1 MHMLLL
7 DSDDSSEM
15 DNEQKEK
22 SNTSNNSAQKL
33 NLTKASLNQ
42 TQTSKENFVREPID
56 TKPNFEELDKSF
68 NTKEITKAL
77 ETNLRKT
84 EEERQ
89 LPAVDMSEEEKDA
102 LHAKQQEEDLQYAR
116 MMLKQA
122 EAFNA
127 EAIEG
132 ILHIARNSDQPRA
145 YEVAGGLIKNLQDN
159 AKDMLDV
166 HEKQKRITADDSKGK
181 QIKTQNNMFVGST
194 KDLLQALKGE
204 QAKTIEGE
212 IAEDDGT
219 T

>member
-1 MHMLLL
+1 MKH
-7 DSDDSSEM
+7 S
-15 DNEQKEK
+15 KTK
-22 SNTSNNSAQKL
+22 NT
-33 NLTKASLNQ
+33 
-42 TQTSKENFVREPID
+42 
-56 TKPNFEELDKSF
+56 FEDLDKSF

-77 ETNLRKT
+77 ETNLKKT
-84 EEERQ
+84 QEERQ
-89 LPAVDMSEEEKDA
+89 LPAVDMSDEDKQA

-122 EAFNA
+122 EAYNA

-166 HEKQKRITADDSKGK
+166 HEKQKRITADDPKARN
-181 QIKTQNNMFVGST
+181 IKTQNNLFVGST
-194 KDLLQALKGE
+194 KDLLKAIKE
-204 QAKTIEGE
+204 DDIKTID
-212 IAEDDGT
+212 AEPDGT

>member
-1 MHMLLL
+1 MKH
-7 DSDDSSEM
+7 S
-15 DNEQKEK
+15 KTK
-22 SNTSNNSAQKL
+22 NT
-33 NLTKASLNQ
+33 
-42 TQTSKENFVREPID
+42 
-56 TKPNFEELDKSF
+56 FEDLDKSF

-77 ETNLRKT
+77 ETNLKKT
-84 EEERQ
+84 QEERQ
-89 LPAVDMSEEEKDA
+89 LPAVDMSDEDKQM

-122 EAFNA
+122 EAYNA

-166 HEKQKRITADDSKGK
+166 HEKQKRITADDPKARN
-181 QIKTQNNMFVGST
+181 IKTQNNLFVGST
-194 KDLLQALKGE
+194 KDLLKAIKE
-204 QAKTIEGE
+204 DDIKTID
-212 IAEDDGT
+212 AEPDGT

>member
-1 MHMLLL
+1 MKH
-7 DSDDSSEM
+7 S
-15 DNEQKEK
+15 K
-22 SNTSNNSAQKL
+22 NSG
-33 NLTKASLNQ
+33 
-42 TQTSKENFVREPID
+42 
-56 TKPNFEELDKSF
+56 FESLDKSF

-77 ETNLRKT
+77 ETNLKKT
-84 EEERQ
+84 QEERQ
-89 LPAVDMSEEEKDA
+89 LPTVDMSAEDREA
-102 LHAKQQEEDLQYAR
+102 LHRKQQEEDLQYAR

-166 HEKQKRITADDSKGK
+166 HEKQKRITADDPKARN
-181 QIKTQNNMFVGST
+181 IKTQNNLFVGST
-194 KDLLQALKGE
+194 KDLLKAIKE
-204 QAKTIEGE
+204 DDTKTIDIEP
-212 IAEDDGT
+212 DGT